1 MFAEQEVM
9 RNHRWHE
16 FFGKQMKK
24 NELAK
29 LAIDC
34 ARKRR
39 GSLVLAVAS
48 RAIFCAVF
56 LSALLLLANASR
68 AQTWG
73 EPVWS
78 DEFNSNVAGSAP
90 DASNWIYDI
99 GAGGWGNQE
108 LETYCS
114 SVTAT
119 APPCDPKKPNA
130 FHDGTGHLVIQ
141 ARRVSDDPAP
151 TGVWTSA
158 RIRTTGLRDFQYGRM
173 EACMKL
179 PVGAG
184 LWPAFWMMGTQAKW
198 PIGGEIDI
206 MENIPATGGSAEG
219 LGPTRV
225 EGTIHGPSTSAKGIF
240 SLEQVYELPN
250 GQRIDDENPPCHK
263 YGAILSPF
271 MIQMYVD
278 DWSKPYYIRTAA
290 DVPPE
295 GRWVF
300 NAPFYFILNLAVGGE
315 WPGPPDKTTPG
326 VADVLVDYVRVYK
339 AANTPAPKMT
349 WSVFKAAAASD
360 TVSIIELRSKAASR
374 FVYVSCATDEPAA
387 TCTVDTANS
396 LNKSVVD
403 FRTTDTQR
411 ATVRTT
417 RPPVA
422 ERANKTGRVHVT
434 VTAHTVSGEESKLTF
449 EAE

>member
-1 MFAEQEVM
+1 MDFT
-9 RNHRWHE
+9 
-16 FFGKQMKK
+16 KK
-24 NELAK
+24 W
-29 LAIDC
+29 
-34 ARKRR
+34 RS
-39 GSLVLAVAS
+39 SLVLAVAG
-48 RAIFCAVF
+48 RAIFCAAFV
-56 LSALLLLANASR
+56 SALSLLANASW

-78 DEFNSNVAGSAP
+78 DEFNSSTAGSVP
-90 DASNWIYDI
+90 DASNWIYDT

-114 SVTAT
+114 SVKAT

-130 FHDGTGHLVIQ
+130 FHDGTGHLVIR
-141 ARRVSDDPAP
+141 ARRVSDEPAP
-151 TGVWTSA
+151 TGAWTSA

-219 LGPTRV
+219 LGPTKV

-240 SLEQVYELPN
+240 SLEQVYELPD

-290 DVPPE
+290 DIPPE

-339 AANTPAPKMT
+339 AANTPAPKMN
-349 WSVFKAAAASD
+349 VASSNGVEANGA
-360 TVSIIELRSKAASR
+360 TTIELDAKAGTGFIYFA
-374 FVYVSCATDEPAA
+374 CATDQPPV
-387 TCTVDTANS
+387 TCAVDTGNA
-396 LNKSVVD
+396 LNKSVAD
-403 FRTTDTQR
+403 FRTGGTQS
-411 ATVRTT
+411 ANVRIKRT
-417 RPPVA
+417 PVVQR
-422 ERANKTGRVHVT
+422 ENEIRKFHVT
-434 VTAHTVSGEESKLTF
+434 VTAYTVSGEESKITF